1 MPADCPSNP
10 CYVNKETYWC
20 HIIYDDFNKRLRVE
34 DYRGHL
40 YGFIPYIEKEAKQKL
55 YEKIIVK
62 ARLEHVP
69 IFIEK
74 GFINEGWIQ
83 GYFNGSD
90 AYFLAKYLTAGR
102 RRSDDWCREDE
113 IIHSVQSQTE
123 SNHLSSFPDGFL
135 MRKAEKQDAI
145 ELSGLYKT
153 VFAVYPTPLQ
163 HVDYILHV
171 LKSGTI
177 FYVIEK
183 NGKIVSAASAEVNE
197 TYHNAELTDCA
208 TLPEHRKHGL
218 MKYLIRQLEEDLRKD
233 GIFCAYSLARAKS
246 FGMNAV
252 FHQLGYQYAGRLMN
266 NCYIYQ
272 ELEDMNVW
280 FKDLAYKQ

>member
-1 MPADCPSNP
+1 M
-10 CYVNKETYWC
+10 
-20 HIIYDDFNKRLRVE
+20 E